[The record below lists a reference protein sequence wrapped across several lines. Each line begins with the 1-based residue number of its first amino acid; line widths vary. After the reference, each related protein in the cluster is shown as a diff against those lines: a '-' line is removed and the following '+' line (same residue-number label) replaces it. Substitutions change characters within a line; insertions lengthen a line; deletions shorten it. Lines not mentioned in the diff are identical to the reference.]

1 MKSIIFLLLAGTI
14 LITSCN
20 SYEDEYNK
28 LLEQNSMAMKRLHA
42 LEEEDK
48 LVRGEYSQAIEILN
62 SIEDTLR
69 VIEMNEKEIQALTQQ
84 KEFSGNL
91 SQKQAII
98 AKIRKLRDENEAA
111 KDAAKSMQ
119 RRMRSYQIENQ
130 QLKKMIA
137 QAENKIV
144 EKEQDLAEAREIIEE
159 MEFALAKMEGQLTER
174 TGQLKD
180 AYKDL
185 EDRSTELQDTNEK
198 LETTI
203 TDLKT
208 KSNFIDEQA
217 KAYVACGDKKALRKA
232 NILSRTS
239 AKKLTKEYQKN
250 VRENGDEIDYFR
262 NDQIDCGGDT
272 NIERILPYRD
282 ESTYSIE
289 GGVLHIKNN
298 KLFWATDKVVVLVK
312 A

>member
-1 MKSIIFLLLAGTI
+1 MKSIIFLLLTGTI

-28 LLEQNSMAMKRLHA
+28 LLEENSMAMKRLHA

-185 EDRSTELQDTNEK
+185 EDRSTELQATNEK

-250 VRENGDEIDYFR
+250 VRENGDEIDYYR

-282 ESTYSIE
+282 ESSYSIE
-289 GGVLHIKNN
+289 GGILHIKNN

>member
-1 MKSIIFLLLAGTI
+1 MKSIIFLLLVGI
-14 LITSCN
+14 VLITSCN

-28 LLEQNSMAMKRLHA
+28 LLEENSMAMKRLHA

-69 VIEMNEKEIQALTQQ
+69 MIETNEKEIQALTQQ

-185 EDRSTELQDTNEK
+185 EERSTELQATNEK

-203 TDLKT
+203 TDLET

-262 NDQIDCGGDT
+262 NDEIDCGGDT

-282 ESTYSIE
+282 ERSYSIE
-289 GGVLHIKNN
+289 GGVLRILNN

>member
-1 MKSIIFLLLAGTI
+1 MKSIIFLLLTGTI

-28 LLEQNSMAMKRLHA
+28 LLEENSMAMKRLHA

-144 EKEQDLAEAREIIEE
+144 EKEQDLAEARGIIEE

-185 EDRSTELQDTNEK
+185 EDRSTELQATNEK

-282 ESTYSIE
+282 ESSYSIE

-298 KLFWATDKVVVLVK
+298 KLFWATDNVVVLVK